1 MAADMS
7 LPLRQLSHAY
17 IVSAPDQE
25 LCFSHAKKLA
35 AAAVCSAAE
44 RPCGLCRNCRKA
56 EAGVHPDIRIVRRL
70 EDDKGIVKKNL
81 LVEQTRELL
90 VDAYVLPN
98 EADGKAYII
107 LDADTMNPNAQNA
120 ALKLL
125 EEPPRGVVF
134 ILCVTNAAALL
145 PTVRSRCV
153 ELNFGGQAGEKDAQA
168 DKIAGDYLKA
178 VASGSEAELFRWF
191 ARNEGMDTRRCSAF
205 MDAAQDMAADIL
217 CGRENGIALEAGQL
231 MHISELISR
240 CRKYSTV
247 NTGTK
252 HILGLLAVDSILK
265 AETEEN

>member
-1 MAADMS
+1 MAADIS

-17 IVSAPDQE
+17 IVSAPTQE
-25 LCFSHAKKLA
+25 ACFSYAEKLA
-35 AAAVCSAAE
+35 AAAVCSAVE

-56 EAGVHPDIRIVRRL
+56 DAGVHPDIRIVSRL
-70 EDDKGIVKKNL
+70 VDDKGVVKKNL

-90 VDAYVLPN
+90 LDAYVLPN
-98 EADGKAYII
+98 EAEGKAYII
-107 LDADTMNPNAQNA
+107 RDADTMNPSAQNA

-153 ELNFGGQAGEKDAQA
+153 ELNFGGQAAAKDEQA
-168 DKIAGDYLKA
+168 AKVAVDYMKA
-178 VASGSEAELFRWF
+178 VESGNKAELFRWF
-191 ARNEGMDTRRCSAF
+191 AKNEGMDTRRCAAF
-205 MDAAQDMAADIL
+205 MDAAQDLAADIL
-217 CGRENGIALEAGQL
+217 CGRSTGYALEAAQL
-231 MHISELISR
+231 LHVSELISR